1 MVVSLFTWPSLLRHI
16 SLWTEIARRLQN
28 GRWNILLLLQVR
40 GIFGY
45 FTNHIIPYQ
54 LVLNLAFC
62 VQVSPSL
69 FEAHA
74 GWASRRKPCE
84 FALLSLVYWF
94 WYIPL
99 VTDYSL
105 FVAVIFTYIHLM
117 VYLFT
122 NGQLLSHM
130 VGNILLMIITTCV
143 LFVLMVEIFC
153 SAIAAQE
160 LSTQVKLYLINFAAC
175 IFLLYLSNNFAPTS
189 VPTLV
194 VKYYMLDQLI
204 CMFKMLIYKQIC
216 ILTSRIILRT
226 FPILSLCS
234 ISDHVS

>member
-1 MVVSLFTWPSLLRHI
+1 MWLYGSIHLHLAFSFKTYITVGRNCSEATRWALEYIVTVASLRY
-16 SLWTEIARRLQN
+16 
-28 GRWNILLLLQVR
+28 
-40 GIFGY
+40 FGY
-45 FTNHIIPYQ
+45 YTNHIIPNH

-84 FALLSLVYWF
+84 FALLSFVYWF

-99 VTDYSL
+99 VTDDSL
-105 FVAVIFTYIHLM
+105 FLAVIFTYIHLM

-122 NGQLLSHM
+122 NGQLLSHK

-160 LSTQVKLYLINFAAC
+160 LST
-175 IFLLYLSNNFAPTS
+175 
-189 VPTLV
+189 
-194 VKYYMLDQLI
+194 
-204 CMFKMLIYKQIC
+204 
-216 ILTSRIILRT
+216 
-226 FPILSLCS
+226 
-234 ISDHVS
+234 